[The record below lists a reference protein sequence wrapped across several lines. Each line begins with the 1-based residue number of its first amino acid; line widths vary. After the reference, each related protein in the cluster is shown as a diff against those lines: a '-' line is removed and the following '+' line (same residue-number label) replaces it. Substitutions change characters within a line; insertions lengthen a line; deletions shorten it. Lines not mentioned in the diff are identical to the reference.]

1 MSTYKN
7 QSRKLD
13 KFAGK
18 IDIQLEAAIEY
29 AKAHPEL
36 NPRNI
41 VDTLQFKSEDLY
53 HSLTYLYDLYLSKMS
68 RGKKNRHYYVNKRQT
83 FYKTIRKA
91 YQIKH

>member
-36 NPRNI
+36 NARNI
-41 VDTLQFKSEDLY
+41 VDSLQFKSEDLY
-53 HSLTYLYDLYLSKMS
+53 HGLTYIYDLYLSQQS
-68 RGKKNRHYYVNKRQT
+68 RGKKNRHHYVRTRQV
-83 FYKTIRKA
+83 FYKTICKA
-91 YQIKH
+91 YQINH

>member
-13 KFAGK
+13 KFYGK
-18 IDIQLEAAIEY
+18 ISIELEKAVEY

-36 NPRNI
+36 NARNI
-41 VDTLQFKSEDLY
+41 VDSLEFKSEDLY
-53 HSLTYLYDLYLSKMS
+53 HGLTYIYDLYLSQLS
-68 RGKKNRHYYVNKRQT
+68 RGKKNRHHYVRTRQV
-83 FYKTIRKA
+83 FYRTIRKA